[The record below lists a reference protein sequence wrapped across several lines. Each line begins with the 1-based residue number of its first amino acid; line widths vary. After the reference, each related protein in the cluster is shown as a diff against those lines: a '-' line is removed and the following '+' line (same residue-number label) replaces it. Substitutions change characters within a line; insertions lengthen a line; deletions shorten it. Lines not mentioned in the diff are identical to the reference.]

1 MQKMRGMKAED
12 IHIIAHG
19 DGTFAG
25 KFESKSISVF
35 LRGFNLVTVKLK
47 KENCGLDLSLSF
59 NSR

>member
-1 MQKMRGMKAED
+1 MKAED

-35 LRGFNLVTVKLK
+35 VRGFNLVTVKSK